1 MIGDA
6 ADKNASNSAG
16 GPSID
21 PTKNVLNLVDAAVH
35 RLDDLREMEARHL
48 AEMVGIRSH
57 YEGQL
62 RNAESARIDAIR
74 AVDVAAVQQA
84 ALVQEA
90 RAAAL
95 ATSLAGQ
102 ADTNRNQVATVAA
115 AAQVSL
121 SGALLPLQTSIDEL
135 RRNQFMQQGEKTAK
149 SETQVQSNWNIG
161 TVVSIIFAAVGIIS
175 LLLSFTGH
183 AGK

>member
-48 AEMVGIRSH
+48 SEILNVRSA

-62 RNAESARIDAIR
+62 RKAESERIDAIR

-135 RRNQFMQQGEKTAK
+135 RRNQFVQQGEKTAK
-149 SETQVQSNWNIG
+149 SETQVQTNWSVG
-161 TVVSIIFAAVGIIS
+161 TVISVAVGLVGVIS
-175 LLLSFTGH
+175 LLLAYGPH
-183 AGK
+183 R